1 MDLNELIALLNT
13 AAALKGGG
21 LHLKTET
28 VAHPYNS
35 AQLLYGATGLFS
47 SVALDNTV
55 ISTHITPM
63 GLGASIPAVPGS
75 IDNPLFPF
83 LTGVSDDYGSE
94 PIYKCDDAPKNYMKG
109 GMLTAAW
116 GRVSRMTETIEVTE
130 LLHDIRGVNT
140 NLRLL
145 GNMLGNDTLIGRE
158 FDGNPL
164 DTEVA
169 AQMVGV
175 GVALER
181 KLAKILWSGTPTNNT
196 AGGGYKEFPGLDSQI
211 ATGQVD
217 AETGTALPSADSTIF
232 DFNYNMVDGTVLDI
246 VDYIAST
253 EYFLRDLADRTGLSP
268 VQWVIVMR
276 PDLWHELTA
285 VWPCR
290 YMTTGCGFGGV
301 TGASVNVD
309 GRDMVGLRDS
319 MRTNMSI
326 TVNGRTLPVV
336 VDDGITEKN
345 NQTNAQ
351 IPAGHYA
358 SSIYFVPLTVRG
370 AFRTLYWEFI
380 DYRRIRTKLL
390 PMGAGASKL
399 PFWTDSGRF
408 LWTMDFYKTCF
419 ELMATIEPR
428 VVLRT
433 PHLAAKIQN
442 IRYTTVKKTRDWD
455 PDSPY
460 WVDGGVSL
468 RAAPATLSHVW

>member
-1 MDLNELIALLNT
+1 MELNELITLLST
-13 AAALKGGG
+13 AAALKDKG
-21 LHLKTET
+21 LHLKGET
-28 VAHPYNS
+28 VGSVNNA

-55 ISTHITPM
+55 ISTHVTPM
-63 GLGASIPAVPGS
+63 GLGSALPAIPGT

-83 LTGVSDDYGSE
+83 LTGVSADYGSE
-94 PIYKCDDAPKNYMKG
+94 PVNKCDDAPKNYMKG

-116 GRVSRMTETIEVTE
+116 GRISRMTETIEVTE
-130 LLHDIRGVNT
+130 LLHELRGVNT

-145 GNMLGNDTLIGRE
+145 GNMLGTDTLVGSE
-158 FDGNPL
+158 FNGDPL
-164 DTEVA
+164 STEVM

-175 GVALER
+175 GVSLER
-181 KLAKILWSGTPTNNT
+181 KLAKLLWAGTPTNNT
-196 AGGGYKEFPGLDSQI
+196 ANGGYREFPGLDSQI

-217 AETGTALPSADSTIF
+217 AETGTALPSVDSVIF
-232 DFNYNMVDGTVLDI
+232 DFNYNLVDATVLDI
-246 VDYIAST
+246 VEYIAAT
-253 EYFLRDLADRTGLSP
+253 EYYLHDLADRTGLSP

-276 PDLWHELTA
+276 PDLWHELTE

-290 YMTTGCGFGGV
+290 YMTNGCGFNV
-301 TGASVNVD
+301 ASAQVNVNGD
-309 GRDMVGLRDS
+309 AMVQMRDR
-319 MRTNMSI
+319 MRTGMNL
-326 TVNGRTLPVV
+326 TVNGRTLPVI
-336 VDDGITEKN
+336 VDDGIVEKN

-358 SSIYFVPLTVRG
+358 SSIYFVPLTMRG
-370 AFRTLYWEFI
+370 GFRTTYWEFI
-380 DYRRIRTKLL
+380 DYRRIRTKLA
-390 PMGAGASKL
+390 PMGVGASKL

-433 PHLAAKIQN
+433 PQLAAKIQN
-442 IRYTTVKKTRDWD
+442 VRYTTVKKVRDFD
-455 PDSPY
+455 PASPY
-460 WVDGGVSL
+460 WVDGGISL